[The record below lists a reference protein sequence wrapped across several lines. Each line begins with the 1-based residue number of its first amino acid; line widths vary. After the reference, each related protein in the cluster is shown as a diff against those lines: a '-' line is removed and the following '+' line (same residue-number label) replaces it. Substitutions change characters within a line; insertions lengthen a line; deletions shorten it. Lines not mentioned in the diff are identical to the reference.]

1 MLTQVRGKDSH
12 PADDLSSGKNYYC
25 GRTGIRTQG
34 TISGTHALQACAFD
48 RSAILPYILLYLLEA
63 KASKPWAKAR

>member
-12 PADDLSSGKNYYC
+12 PANNRGENYYC

-48 RSAILPYILLYLLEA
+48 RSAILPYILFYLLEA